1 MPLSDSETN
10 CRLCKQACHMVNIRT
25 RYLAQHGH
33 TRAKMIS
40 PLVPVPVLVL
50 VPVLGLVLVTVPV
63 PVLVLVPVLGL
74 GLSSCAAVGLSVT
87 GVDGCFGR
95 SNCFC

>member
-40 PLVPVPVLVL
+40 SLVPVLV
-50 VPVLGLVLVTVPV
+50 P
-63 PVLVLVPVLGL
+63 VPVLGL